1 MNFNQKRLYNIADAS
16 LKQVADDLKDS
27 IIRDTTEFATRGFT
41 PTKLEAF
48 EALIIAFDET
58 TTDEELRGNITTKVE
73 LKDALAKTLKQE
85 ISAIRS
91 RVVNK
96 FGQSSGVYNSFGFGE
111 LANLSD
117 DELYRTAKRVV
128 RIATSLLSELSSE
141 GLTIDIL
148 SNITQQAINLDIA
161 IDAVGEAEEKRDL
174 QTQDRITKGN
184 ALYIEMVKL
193 AGIGKSLNEFSN
205 EAKYNDYVLIE
216 TNSQKVEP
224 TEPTNPTS

>member
-1 MNFNQKRLYNIADAS
+1 
-16 LKQVADDLKDS
+16 
-27 IIRDTTEFATRGFT
+27 
-41 PTKLEAF
+41 
-48 EALIIAFDET
+48 
-58 TTDEELRGNITTKVE
+58 
-73 LKDALAKTLKQE
+73 
-85 ISAIRS
+85 
-91 RVVNK
+91 
-96 FGQSSGVYNSFGFGE
+96 VYNSFGFGE